1 MTLHIPTIRRAALS
15 LCLLALVSA
24 PAFAADSSG
33 VTAKEVLQ
41 SSTWGDGVPLVY
53 PTGTPEITSKL
64 IEIAPG
70 ADTGVH
76 LHDIPLF
83 AYILEGELT
92 VDVSNGATKVYKPG
106 DALME
111 VSVAHHG
118 HNDGKTP
125 VKLLG
130 VYIGAKGVPLSR
142 AP

>member
-1 MTLHIPTIRRAALS
+1 MTFHVAAVRRAALS
-15 LCLLALVSA
+15 LCVLALVSA
-24 PAFAADSSG
+24 PALAADNKG
-33 VTAKEVLQ
+33 VTAKEILR

-53 PTGTPEITSKL
+53 PTGTPEITSR
-64 IEIAPG
+64 IVEIAPG

-92 VDVSNGATKVYKPG
+92 VDVAGGATKVFKTG

-118 HNDGKTP
+118 HNDGKVP
-125 VKLLG
+125 VKLLA
-130 VYIGAKGVPLSR
+130 VYAGAKGVPLSH